1 MPIKKPSKSLEKK
14 KNVPENDMALISANT
29 PMPIVSYTN
38 SVFLPILSENMPPII
53 PPAPTPIQYDASISE
68 DMIADRWNKT
78 AIASNAVDAPN
89 SLKPSVKGPTAASTE
104 SFFWNLSVTLSS
116 KNW

>member
-1 MPIKKPSKSLEKK
+1 M
-14 KNVPENDMALISANT
+14 LI
-29 PMPIVSYTN
+29 
-38 SVFLPILSENMPPII
+38 
-53 PPAPTPIQYDASISE
+53 DG
-68 DMIADRWNKT
+68 NKT